1 MAESELI
8 ITFMLSLS
16 LLLVVISA
24 VRRYPLNFIIPGVT
38 ILMLLGAILPL
49 VPVIGFETEEF
60 YNFIQGYPFPV
71 EIPCGYFGEVVLLGD
86 SFG

>member
-24 VRRYPLNFIIPGVT
+24 VRRYTINFIIPGVT
-38 ILMLLGAILPL
+38 ILMLLGAILPF
-49 VPVIGFETEEF
+49 VPVIGFKAEDF
-60 YNFIQGYPFPV
+60 NFIDGIL
-71 EIPCGYFGEVVLLGD
+71 EIVLLLFL
-86 SFG
+86 S